1 MKREELIK
9 YRGDRTQEEMGRLY
23 GVKQQTWCTWEN
35 GIAKPNLATMKRIEI
50 DSGISMEILFFDA
63 FNNNKLL
70 NAVR

>member
-23 GVKQQTWCTWEN
+23 GVKQQTWWTWEN

-50 DSGISMEILFFDA
+50 DSGISMEVLFFDA

-70 NAVR
+70 NTVR